1 MEERF
6 GFIHDMLDIKLL
18 ILFVLRRLPAAI
30 DGERLADLILIDG
43 GIGYFDYKQC
53 LTELVGTSQVEETGE
68 GYKITAKGAR
78 NGEIL
83 ESGLP
88 YSVRVKAEKTLA
100 PVAEEMRRS
109 AMILANHDVIKG
121 GVTVYL
127 AMSDDMGSLFDLKI
141 LVADEE
147 QAEKIE
153 KNFKKNAEAL
163 YQKFIEQLSESIV

>member
-6 GFIHDMLDIKLL
+6 GFIHDKMDIKIL
-18 ILFVLRRLPAAI
+18 ILFVMRRLPAAI
-30 DGERLADLILIDG
+30 DGEKLADLILIDG
-43 GIGYFDYKQC
+43 GIGYFDYKEC
-53 LTELVGTSQVEETGE
+53 LAELVGTAQVEETE
-68 GYKITAKGAR
+68 DGYQVTAKGSR

-109 AMILANHDVIKG
+109 AMILANHETGQG

-127 AMSDDMGSLFDLKI
+127 AMSDGIGNIFDLKI
-141 LVADEE
+141 LAADEE
-147 QAEKIE
+147 QARKIE
-153 KNFKKNAEAL
+153 RNFKKNAES
-163 YQKFIEQLSESIV
+163 YYHRFIQQLSE

>member
-6 GFIHDMLDIKLL
+6 GFIHDKLDIKIL

-30 DGERLADLILIDG
+30 DGEKLADLILIDG

-53 LTELVGTSQVEETGE
+53 LAELVGTAQVEETE
-68 GYKITAKGAR
+68 DGYKVTAKGSR

-109 AMILANHDVIKG
+109 AMILANHEPAKG

-127 AMSDDMGSLFDLKI
+127 AMSDDMGSVFDLKI
-141 LVADEE
+141 LAADEE
-147 QAEKIE
+147 QAKRIE
-153 KNFKKNAEAL
+153 KNFKKNAESF
-163 YQKFIEQLSESIV
+163 YQRFVEQLSE